1 MQSNGLLPDEKAAMD
16 CLEAVAQDSTF
27 WSAVYNNTNATVEL
41 TRHGKYEKSYRFDLE
56 QW

>member
-1 MQSNGLLPDEKAAMD
+1 MD
-16 CLEAVAQDSTF
+16 CLDAVAQDSTF

-41 TRHGKYEKSYRFDLE
+41 TLHGNYEKSYRFDLE